1 MVTIYCIEDIN
12 DLKYVGSTKQELKQ
26 RFSAHKKIDSKCSSK
41 LLNLY
46 NCIIYPL
53 EECSE
58 EDRKEREKYWIN
70 KIDCVNIYKYNFDEK
85 QYQSE
90 RREINKQYLREY
102 YHKNKDQLKKKNSEN
117 YEKNK
122 DEYNKRRREKY
133 ARDKLL
139 LNPTI

>member
-12 DLKYVGSTKQELKQ
+12 DLKYVGSTKQKLND
-26 RFSAHKKIDSKCSSK
+26 RLYSHRGDKKTGKNCSSK

-70 KIDCVNIYKYNFDEK
+70 QIDCVNIRKLNHDYKK
-85 QYQSE
+85 YQE
-90 RREINKQYLREY
+90 EY
-102 YHKNKDQLKKKNSEN
+102 K
-117 YEKNK
+117 EKNRIELNRK
-122 DEYNKRRREKY
+122 QRKKY
-133 ARDKLL
+133 ALDKLL